1 MSENM
6 IYLDRNEN
14 NYGPAPA
21 CYEVLKGADLPLLSW
36 YTKAFERGVKSI
48 LSERIAKDFDIDES
62 RVALGY
68 GAEDLLKQIVQC
80 YLGKDE
86 KLMIP
91 SYSWWYYKKIAD
103 EVGGK
108 NVEYPLIKGKD
119 DFYYDVDALLKIYEQ
134 EKPKIIFISSP
145 NNPTGNSISKDDL
158 NQVLEATKNTIVVL
172 DEAYVFEDDHKYVNN
187 LLNKFDRLVVVRTFS
202 KYFALA
208 GLRIGYAVQGK
219 EFPELTKFTQ
229 RYLGFNRLSEEIAI
243 AALNS
248 PQYYKDVASK
258 MNEDKELFYKELNA
272 LDDFN
277 VFKSDANFIL
287 VEINPEIKKALKEFL
302 LERKLSIK
310 FMNEE
315 VLNSHLRITLGTQEQ
330 NKLLVEAIKEFAS
343 VKI

>member
-1 MSENM
+1 MTEKM

-14 NYGPAPA
+14 NYGPAPE
-21 CYEVLKGADLPLLSW
+21 CYEVLRKADYTLLSW

-48 LSERIAKDFDIDES
+48 LSERIANDFNIEES

-80 YLGKDE
+80 YLGKGD

-91 SYSWWYYKKIAD
+91 SYSWWYYKKIAE
-103 EVGGK
+103 EVDGE
-108 NVEYPLIKGKD
+108 NIEYPLVKGKNE
-119 DFYYDVDALLKIYEQ
+119 FYYDVNELIKLYEQ

-145 NNPTGNSISKDDL
+145 NNPTGNSISKEDL
-158 NQVLEATKNTIVVL
+158 YKVLKATKNTIVVL
-172 DEAYVFEDDHKYVNN
+172 DEAYVFEEDHKYVSN
-187 LLNKFDRLVVVRTFS
+187 LINDFDRLVVVRTFS

-208 GLRIGYAVQGK
+208 GVRIGYAVQGK
-219 EFPELTKFTQ
+219 GFSDLTKFTQ
-229 RYLGFNRLSEEIAI
+229 RYLGFNRISEEIAI
-243 AALNS
+243 ASLNS
-248 PQYYKDVASK
+248 PKYYADVAVK
-258 MNEDKELFYKELNA
+258 MNSDKEMFYKELNA

-287 VEINPEIKKALKEFL
+287 VEINPDIKKSLKEFL

-315 VLNSHLRITLGTQEQ
+315 VLNSHLRITLGTQDQ
-330 NKLLVEAIKEFAS
+330 NKMLVEAIKEFAT

>member
-21 CYEVLKGADLPLLSW
+21 CYEVLKGADLTLLSW